1 VDDDD
6 HLRVALGSPDVVVAD
21 AALPLDVPEA
31 VVDAL
36 PGVEV
41 GDAMVDEGD
50 CGRCVSFSA
59 VGEWRL

>member
-1 VDDDD
+1 
-6 HLRVALGSPDVVVAD
+6 VVVAD